1 MVDPL
6 EVMRVAMEQVYS
18 SFMEVIAIHPLAL
31 VEAQTSMDVSL
42 EVGLFLQ
49 VENSDYASQALQV
62 ISEALEFEQ
71 DFLKEEPFVQVATIK
86 VQ

>member
-1 MVDPL
+1 M

-18 SFMEVIAIHPLAL
+18 SFMEVIAIHPFPLK
-31 VEAQTSMDVSL
+31 VEARTSMDVSL

-49 VENSDYASQALQV
+49 VESLDYALQALQV
-62 ISEALEFEQ
+62 ISEALDFEQ
-71 DFLKEEPFVQVATIK
+71 DFLKEEPFVQVATMN